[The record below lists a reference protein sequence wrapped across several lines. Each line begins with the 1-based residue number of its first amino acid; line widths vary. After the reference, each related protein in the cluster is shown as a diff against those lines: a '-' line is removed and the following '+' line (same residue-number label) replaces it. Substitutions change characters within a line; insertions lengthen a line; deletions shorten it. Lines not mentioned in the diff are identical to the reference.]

1 MLRRFAQKKTQ
12 KNPARDFSVVE
23 AALLIVSSKKSSVT
37 YVSHSTMIRH
47 VILIEQKISP
57 PNSHWIISG

>member
-37 YVSHSTMIRH
+37 HVSHSTMIRH
-47 VILIEQKISP
+47 VKYL
-57 PNSHWIISG
+57 